1 MSVLPVRERTRVAS
15 GGDVLTAGVRAAI
28 RAVARAARA
37 VWWYATNLMGESAY
51 ATYVEHH
58 RRTHPGEAP
67 LNERE
72 FWRKHYADQD
82 ANPGARCC

>member
-1 MSVLPVRERTRVAS
+1 MSATDSRAGVR
-15 GGDVLTAGVRAAI
+15 GDVLASASAAAGRVL
-28 RAVARAARA
+28 RA

-58 RRTHPGEAP
+58 RRNHPGEQP
-67 LNERE
+67 LDERA

-82 ANPGARCC
+82 ADPGARCC